1 MHAFRRLVRQ
11 HALIGF
17 WALAFALLVS
27 MGWGQV
33 HRVLHS
39 GALTLTVADAGAKS
53 AASGLGDEDGS
64 SLCKLLDH
72 LTHGAG
78 LALAMPLSLA
88 SEQPVTVPT
97 TPMPSG
103 HVATTRDF
111 DARAPP
117 VPT

>member
-17 WALAFALLVS
+17 WALALALLVS

-33 HRVLHS
+33 HRVLHP
-39 GALTLTVADAGAKS
+39 GALTFTAADAGAKVTVP
-53 AASGLGDEDGS
+53 GLGDDEGS

-78 LALAMPLSLA
+78 PALAMAVILA
-88 SEQPVTVPT
+88 SEPPVMVPT
-97 TPMPSG
+97 TLVPSG
-103 HVATTRDF
+103 HAAVTRNF

-117 VPT
+117 ALT